1 MDPVCFAIHR
11 AAGTLSPALRA
22 DLQWRRSRAAN
33 DFAMRVVDALVRPG
47 EVVVDVG
54 AAWGLYACRLARSVG
69 RQGKVHAF
77 EPNPTYQR
85 PLQRLARRFP
95 QLQVHSVALSS
106 QAGDA
111 TLHVPHIADR
121 MVDEMATLVPPRRRD
136 WEVGTR
142 ARVTVRRLDDVVEAE
157 KGPVAFVK
165 CDVEGHEL
173 EVMDGGKE
181 VLSSRPTILME
192 IEQRHHDEPISQ
204 VFARLEQLG
213 YRLFAVRP
221 EGLSPLGDF
230 DVETDQTAH
239 FRRKADPCSGE
250 PAEYVKDFLLMA
262 EGKRPPGRLLASR
275 APGRGP
281 TGQA

>member
-1 MDPVCFAIHR
+1 MGFAIHR
-11 AAGTLSPALRA
+11 AAGALSPALRA
-22 DLQWRRSRAAN
+22 DLQWRRSRAAD
-33 DFAMRVVDALVRPG
+33 DFAMVVVDTLVQRG

-54 AAWGLYACRLARSVG
+54 AGWGLYACRLARSVG
-69 RQGKVHAF
+69 RRGKVHAF

-95 QLQVHSVALSS
+95 QLQVHSVALSNE
-106 QAGDA
+106 AGDA
-111 TLHVPHIADR
+111 ALHVPHIADR
-121 MVDEMATLVPPRRRD
+121 MINEMATLVPPRRRE

-142 ARVTVRRLDDVVEAE
+142 ARVTVRRLDDIVEAE
-157 KGPVAFVK
+157 DRPVAFVK

-173 EVMDGGKE
+173 EVVEGGSE

-192 IEQRHHDEPISQ
+192 IEQRHHDQPISQ

-221 EGLSPLGDF
+221 DGLSPLDDF
-230 DVETDQTAH
+230 DVEADQTAH

-250 PAEYVKDFLLMA
+250 PAEYVKDFLLLA
-262 EGKRPPGRLLASR
+262 EGTHPPGRLLAPR
-275 APGRGP
+275 APEAGWRGRRN
-281 TGQA
+281 